1 MTELTN
7 TSCSGRKSWR
17 LTSRRFRLKPILVVL
32 LTLLAM
38 PVLAQQS
45 VPEIPFDSVP
55 DYFKYPAEM
64 NLGEMASVAVSSK
77 GHVFMLSRSNL
88 SGPLFGTI
96 ATQVLE
102 FDQNGNYL
110 REVGKGL
117 YGFGFGHGIRV
128 DRDDNIWVVD
138 KGTSMV
144 VKLNPQGHVTLV
156 LGRKEENVDEHEY
169 PKRGVA
175 WTPPHQVD
183 NYFNQPTDIAWDAA
197 GNMYI
202 SDGYQNSRIAKIDK
216 NGDWVKSWGSR
227 GTEPG
232 QFNTPRNIG
241 VDNRGNVYVAD
252 RGNARLQV
260 FDRDGK
266 FLRIIKINVPPPPGA
281 RQVLGDTP
289 DTPLTT
295 GALAPGAPWTICIT
309 PGPTQYLYT
318 NDAFPG
324 RIYKLTLDGQVV
336 GMLGTAGRQLKQF
349 NWAHGI
355 ACPSENELYVADL
368 NNWRVQKL
376 TLHSDK
382 QKVTAASR

>member
-1 MTELTN
+1 
-7 TSCSGRKSWR
+7 
-17 LTSRRFRLKPILVVL
+17 LKPILVVL

-64 NLGEMASVAVSSK
+64 NLGEMASVAVNSK

-232 QFNTPRNIG
+232 QFNTPHNIG
-241 VDNRGNVYVAD
+241 VDNKGNVYVAD
-252 RGNARLQV
+252 RGNARMQV

-295 GALAPGAPWTICIT
+295 GAFAPGAPWTICIT

-376 TLHSDK
+376 ILHLDK